1 MLRRCC
7 TGFGLL
13 AALAAPIAAGVDIG
27 EVLIQGTI
35 TVTPELVQH
44 ISPQDRLII
53 KLFHPGANGV
63 ELDAKNQIFTT
74 FTLPLTFK
82 ITPSI
87 SMSGDTK
94 YKTYSIEVLTDKDRD
109 FLSAAAGELIART
122 PGPVALG
129 SSGLILELTTLHTDR
144 TN

>member
-13 AALAAPIAAGVDIG
+13 AALAAPIAAGVDIS

-44 ISPQDRLII
+44 IEPQDRLII
-53 KLFHPGANGV
+53 KLFHPGENGV

-82 ITPSI
+82 IAPSI

-94 YKTYSIEVLTDKDRD
+94 YKTYSVEVLTDKDLD
-109 FLSAAAGELIART
+109 FLSAATGELMART
-122 PGPVALG
+122 PEPVALG
-129 SSGLILELTTLHTDR
+129 SSGLILELNTLHTIP
-144 TN
+144 